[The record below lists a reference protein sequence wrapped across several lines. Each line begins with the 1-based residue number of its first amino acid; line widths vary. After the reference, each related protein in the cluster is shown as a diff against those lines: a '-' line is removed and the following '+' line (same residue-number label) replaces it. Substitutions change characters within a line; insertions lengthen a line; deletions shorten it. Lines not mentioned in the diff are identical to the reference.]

1 VAQVH
6 SWPMKRL
13 VAEILHDDVSK
24 AYLQVITKYY
34 KMYVLGKL
42 LWKKFPQT
50 NALFIGKCRPA
61 QLRKLEGPN
70 WSTQIC
76 RGPQKSILL

>member
-1 VAQVH
+1 
-6 SWPMKRL
+6 MKRL

-42 LWKKFPQT
+42 L
-50 NALFIGKCRPA
+50 
-61 QLRKLEGPN
+61 
-70 WSTQIC
+70 
-76 RGPQKSILL
+76 